1 MLTLNYQ
8 FNKYNNNFSNL
19 KIKMSNRN
27 DYPQRSKN
35 PLSILQAAQNSTILL
50 RLKDGTEYR
59 GLLKEI
65 DAYMN
70 LILEN
75 CTELLEGTPVAKYN
89 EIFIRGNNLLFIKP
103 DASQIT

>member
-1 MLTLNYQ
+1 MS
-8 FNKYNNNFSNL
+8 KNNTPKL
-19 KIKMSNRN
+19 
-27 DYPQRSKN
+27 KN
-35 PLSILQAAQNSTILL
+35 PLSILQNAQNSIILL

-70 LILEN
+70 MILEDAV
-75 CTELLEGTPVAKYN
+75 EIMDGSPVAKYN

-103 DASQIT
+103 DASQVML

>member
-1 MLTLNYQ
+1 MSSR
-8 FNKYNNNFSNL
+8 NNNQ
-19 KIKMSNRN
+19 
-27 DYPQRSKN
+27 QRSKN
-35 PLSILQAAQNSTILL
+35 PLQILQNSQGSIILL
-50 RLKDGTEYR
+50 RLKDGTEYK

-70 LILEN
+70 MILEDA
-75 CTELLEGTPVAKYN
+75 TEMIDGSPVAKYK

>member
-1 MLTLNYQ
+1 
-8 FNKYNNNFSNL
+8 
-19 KIKMSNRN
+19 MSNKN
-27 DYPQRSKN
+27 TPASKSKN
-35 PLSILQAAQNSTILL
+35 PLNILQKAQNSIIIL

-59 GLLKEI
+59 GFLKEI

-70 LILEN
+70 MILEDAI
-75 CTELLEGTPVAKYN
+75 ELMDGQPVAKYN

>member
-1 MLTLNYQ
+1 LSR
-8 FNKYNNNFSNL
+8 NNAEPRF
-19 KIKMSNRN
+19 
-27 DYPQRSKN
+27 KN
-35 PLSILQAAQNSTILL
+35 PLHILQNAQNSEILL

-70 LILEN
+70 MILEDA
-75 CTELLEGTPVAKYN
+75 TEIMDGSPVAKYN

-103 DASQIT
+103 DASEIM

>member
-1 MLTLNYQ
+1 
-8 FNKYNNNFSNL
+8 
-19 KIKMSNRN
+19 MSNQNNRN
-27 DYPQRSKN
+27 KN
-35 PLSILQAAQNSTILL
+35 PLHILQAAQNSEILL

-70 LILEN
+70 MILEN
-75 CTELLEGTPVAKYN
+75 ATEIMDNSPVAKYN

-103 DASQIT
+103 DASQIM

>member
-1 MLTLNYQ
+1 MSR
-8 FNKYNNNFSNL
+8 NNNQP
-19 KIKMSNRN
+19 K
-27 DYPQRSKN
+27 SKN
-35 PLSILQAAQNSTILL
+35 PLTILQNAQNSVIIL
-50 RLKDGTEYR
+50 RLKDGTEYK

-75 CTELLEGTPVAKYN
+75 CTEIMDGSPVAKYN

>member
-1 MLTLNYQ
+1 MSKEDYQ
-8 FNKYNNNFSNL
+8 K
-19 KIKMSNRN
+19 K
-27 DYPQRSKN
+27 SKN
-35 PLSILQAAQNSTILL
+35 PLNILQNAQKSKILL

-70 LILEN
+70 MILEDA
-75 CTELLEGTPVAKYN
+75 TEIMAGSPVAKYN

-103 DASQIT
+103 DASEII

>member
-1 MLTLNYQ
+1 LSR
-8 FNKYNNNFSNL
+8 NNNPPRL
-19 KIKMSNRN
+19 
-27 DYPQRSKN
+27 KN
-35 PLSILQAAQNSTILL
+35 PLNILQAAQNSEILL

-70 LILEN
+70 MILEDA
-75 CTELLEGTPVAKYN
+75 TEIMDGSPVAKYN

-103 DASQIT
+103 DASEIM

>member
-1 MLTLNYQ
+1 
-8 FNKYNNNFSNL
+8 
-19 KIKMSNRN
+19 MSSQNNRN
-27 DYPQRSKN
+27 KN
-35 PLSILQAAQNSTILL
+35 PIHILQAAQNSEILL

-70 LILEN
+70 MILEN
-75 CTELLEGTPVAKYN
+75 ATEIMDGSPVAKYN

>member
-1 MLTLNYQ
+1 MSS
-8 FNKYNNNFSNL
+8 KNNSQ
-19 KIKMSNRN
+19 
-27 DYPQRSKN
+27 QRSKN
-35 PLSILQAAQNSTILL
+35 PLQILQNSQGSIILL
-50 RLKDGTEYR
+50 RLKDGTEYK

-70 LILEN
+70 MILEDA
-75 CTELLEGTPVAKYN
+75 TELLEGTPVAKYN

>member
-1 MLTLNYQ
+1 
-8 FNKYNNNFSNL
+8 
-19 KIKMSNRN
+19 MSNRDN
-27 DYPQRSKN
+27 NQQRSKN
-35 PLSILQAAQNSTILL
+35 PLQILQNSQGSIILL

-59 GLLKEI
+59 GMLKEI

-70 LILEN
+70 LILED
-75 CTELLEGTPVAKYN
+75 CTEILDGSPVAKYN

>member
-1 MLTLNYQ
+1 
-8 FNKYNNNFSNL
+8 
-19 KIKMSNRN
+19 MSNRDN
-27 DYPQRSKN
+27 TQQRSKN
-35 PLSILQAAQNSTILL
+35 PLSILQNAQGSIILL

-59 GLLKEI
+59 GMLKEI

-70 LILEN
+70 LILED
-75 CTELLEGTPVAKYN
+75 CTEIMDSSPVAKYN

>member
-1 MLTLNYQ
+1 MSSQN
-8 FNKYNNNFSNL
+8 NK
-19 KIKMSNRN
+19 
-27 DYPQRSKN
+27 SKN
-35 PLSILQAAQNSTILL
+35 PLTILQNAMGSVIIL

-70 LILEN
+70 MILEDA
-75 CTELLEGTPVAKYN
+75 TEVMDGSPVAKYN

-103 DASQIT
+103 DASQIV

>member
-1 MLTLNYQ
+1 MSGKN
-8 FNKYNNNFSNL
+8 SNQ
-19 KIKMSNRN
+19 
-27 DYPQRSKN
+27 QRSKN
-35 PLSILQAAQNSTILL
+35 PLQILQNSQGSIILL

-70 LILEN
+70 MILEN
-75 CTELLEGTPVAKYN
+75 ATELMEGQPIAKYN

>member
-1 MLTLNYQ
+1 MSDR
-8 FNKYNNNFSNL
+8 NNSQ
-19 KIKMSNRN
+19 
-27 DYPQRSKN
+27 QRSKN
-35 PLSILQAAQNSTILL
+35 PLSILQAAQNSVILL
-50 RLKDGTEYR
+50 RLKDGTEYK

-70 LILEN
+70 MILEDA
-75 CTELLEGTPVAKYN
+75 TELLEGTPVAKYN

>member
-1 MLTLNYQ
+1 
-8 FNKYNNNFSNL
+8 
-19 KIKMSNRN
+19 MSK
-27 DYPQRSKN
+27 QQSKN
-35 PLSILQAAQNSTILL
+35 PLTILQNAQNSEILL

-70 LILEN
+70 MILEDA
-75 CTELLEGTPVAKYN
+75 TEILDGSPVAKYS

-103 DASQIT
+103 DASELI